1 MTRQAFPPG
10 HFYSP
15 AVDVDE
21 VAADQARIWPAEP
34 APPGLDLDPDAQ
46 AAFLDGPLRRWL
58 PDWDYPEQ
66 PPPGAPPWAFF
77 EANTQ
82 FERLDAR
89 ALYAMLREL
98 RPGRMIEV
106 GSGFSS
112 LLTADVNRRHLGG
125 RLDFRCVEP
134 FPRPFLQAG
143 VPGIAEVVV
152 ARAQQL
158 PGPWFAERLG
168 PGDVLFIDSS
178 HVVKTGSDAVHLY
191 LQVLPLLAAGV
202 VVHVHDVFLPHDY
215 PRDWVLGEARSWSEQ
230 YLVQAMLVFGDSF
243 EVLFGSNAAASL
255 HPELLAD
262 VLGGHVWGGGSLW
275 LRKRRPPARPGTRP
289 RRSGENDASS

>member
-15 AVDVDE
+15 AVDPAE
-21 VAADQARIWPAEP
+21 VAADQDRIWPADP
-34 APPGLDLDPDAQ
+34 APPGLDLNPVGQ
-46 AAFLDGPLRRWL
+46 AAFLDGPLRKWL
-58 PDWDYPEQ
+58 ADYDYPEQ

-77 EANTQ
+77 GANTQ

-89 ALYAMLREL
+89 ALFAMLLEL
-98 RPGRMIEV
+98 RPARMIEV

-112 LLTADVNRRHLGG
+112 LLTADVKRRHLDG
-125 RLDFRCVEP
+125 RLEFRCVEP
-134 FPRPFLQAG
+134 FPRPFLRAG
-143 VPGIAEVVV
+143 VPGIDEVVETRV
-152 ARAQQL
+152 QEL

-191 LQVLPLLAAGV
+191 LGVLPLLPAGV
-202 VVHVHDVFLPHDY
+202 VVHVHDIFLPNDY
-215 PRDWVLGEARSWSEQ
+215 PRPWVVDEARSWNEQ

-243 EVLFGSNAAASL
+243 EVLFGSSAAAAM
-255 HPELLAD
+255 HPELLAE
-262 VLGGHVWGGGSLW
+262 VLGGPVWTGGSLW
-275 LRKRRPPARPGTRP
+275 LRKRR
-289 RRSGENDASS
+289 